1 MKRAG
6 SRSDLRRLQLALVVL
21 AVPNL
26 VTGVWALVWPSSWYA
41 DFPGKGLGWVMVFGD
56 YNEHLIQ
63 DIGGAYLAFGSL
75 LLYTALRPSRS
86 LIRGALLGFLVF
98 AVPHFLIHVFV
109 REELSTAGYFGTL
122 MSLGLGIALALWA
135 LTMNRKMAESGPAP
149 G

>member
-63 DIGGAYLAFGSL
+63 DIGSAYLAFGSL
-75 LLYTALRPSRS
+75 LLYTAWRPSRS